1 VVPELVVNTPMTSE
15 RSPSL
20 RVSSRPGFE
29 PGPLSVRGLVPDCN
43 RRSRASLLNA
53 VSFVAIHCEGFG
65 GVLRWRISIHLP
77 AKIAA
82 TANRAAAPALSQAV
96 P

>member
-1 VVPELVVNTPMTSE
+1 MVPELVVHPDDLEEIAILTGLGLARIQT
-15 RSPSL
+15 
-20 RVSSRPGFE
+20 E
-29 PGPLSVRGLVPDCN
+29 PASVRGLVPDCN

-77 AKIAA
+77 ARIAA
-82 TANRAAAPALSQAV
+82 TASRAAAPALSQAV